1 MISVGQ
7 LVAISTWL
15 FLAWWTRLDRVF
27 IIFSVLLGIYF
38 NLGSRRPGSY
48 SAYNIFNKG
57 FKHLL
62 GDLRGDQIDAELRNK
77 IVGRDNAERVN
88 EGTQDED
95 EPEGG
100 IFSSKNANKLCA
112 CGSKKKTKKCC
123 GAVSSAEREER
134 QRLRR
139 VEIDLEAKREKYQFL

>member
-1 MISVGQ
+1 MHWTV
-7 LVAISTWL
+7 LVVWL
-15 FLAWWTRLDRVF
+15 ALAWLTSLDRVF
-27 IIFSVLLGIYF
+27 IILSVLVGIYF

-77 IVGRDNAERVN
+77 MIGRDPTADTNSGADDDNNDAR
-88 EGTQDED
+88 Q
-95 EPEGG
+95 GG
-100 IFSSKNANKLCA
+100 LANSKNANKLCS

-123 GAVSSAEREER
+123 GAVSAEEKDER
-134 QRLRR
+134 QRLRQ
-139 VEIDLEAKREKYQFL
+139 VELELQAKREKFQFL